1 MMQRFTWDEL
11 YDRAENSAFGSLEL
25 KAKDEARYQ
34 LGAII
39 EKEEGYDIEKCESPE
54 EEIDQFLKKH
64 GTGRYLFDDSGN
76 LVSTST
82 IRFDGHIKELL
93 FQTIELLR
101 KEAQP
106 KFSDWKDADDW
117 LFSEL
122 DYTKDE
128 LAQIYAGHDVMVSF
142 DSAKDVPSQAEQPR
156 MLLLCEEYENGDG
169 IRSFTV
175 LAVSED
181 EEMLQ
186 KLLAA
191 KVEKD
196 EYGFIA
202 KSNGGDFDNPNHF
215 VTEYMDGEGF
225 VEYYIL
231 EENVLSREQ
240 LQEMLQTKDYQKIHT
255 YPDNF
260 REVLTNIV
268 EVYAERNHY
277 GHIDTEKAADALM
290 NDDKF
295 YATVILDS
303 WWANGRTLRPDHLK
317 FAQSDI
323 SYYLSDVLSENPD
336 FFIDCGAVPRV
347 AYPEGMQD
355 LLVDCIYADAMKH
368 RQPMDY
374 DVAES
379 LATRIMNNA
388 DFAKA
393 VGSTLTNLKEQ
404 GRTCDANAFSAYCK
418 EFVRH
423 ELSPEKP
430 ALDAQISGAQFRIS
444 GSTPNKS
451 APDIER

>member
-1 MMQRFTWDEL
+1 M
-11 YDRAENSAFGSLEL
+11 SA
-25 KAKDEARYQ
+25 
-34 LGAII
+34 
-39 EKEEGYDIEKCESPE
+39 
-54 EEIDQFLKKH
+54 
-64 GTGRYLFDDSGN
+64 
-76 LVSTST
+76 
-82 IRFDGHIKELL
+82 IRLDNHTKELL

-128 LAQIYAGHDVMVSF
+128 LAQIYAGHDVQVSF
-142 DSAKDVPSQAEQPR
+142 DSAKDAPAQAEQPK
-156 MLLLCEEYENGDG
+156 MLMLCEEYENDDG

-175 LAVSED
+175 LAVSQD
-181 EEMLQ
+181 EKMLQ

-202 KSNGGDFDNPNHF
+202 KNGISEYDNPNHF
-215 VTEYMDGEGF
+215 CSEFQDGF

-240 LQEMLQTKDYQKIHT
+240 LQDLLQTKDYQKIHT

-268 EVYAERNHY
+268 EVYTERNHY
-277 GHIDTEKAADALM
+277 GHIDAEKAADALM

-295 YATVILDS
+295 YATIILDT
-303 WWANGRTLRPDHLK
+303 WWANNRTLRPSDLK

-323 SYYLSDVLSENPD
+323 SYYLSDLLSEKPD
-336 FFIDCGAVPRV
+336 FFINCGAVARV
-347 AYPEGMQD
+347 EYPEGMQD

-368 RQPMDY
+368 RQPMDI

-379 LATRIMNNA
+379 LSTRIMNNA

-393 VGSTLTNLKEQ
+393 IGSGLANLKEQ
-404 GRTCDANAFSAYCK
+404 GRPCNANVFRAYCE

-423 ELSPEKP
+423 ELSPEEKP
-430 ALDAQISGAQFRIS
+430 ALDQQISGAQSRTPKPATDKS
-444 GSTPNKS
+444 G
-451 APDIER
+451 PDIQR

>member
-1 MMQRFTWDEL
+1 M
-11 YDRAENSAFGSLEL
+11 SAIRL
-25 KAKDEARYQ
+25 
-34 LGAII
+34 
-39 EKEEGYDIEKCESPE
+39 
-54 EEIDQFLKKH
+54 
-64 GTGRYLFDDSGN
+64 DDH
-76 LVSTST
+76 T
-82 IRFDGHIKELL
+82 KELI

-101 KEAQP
+101 KEVQP

-122 DYTKDE
+122 DYNKEE

-142 DSAKDVPSQAEQPR
+142 DSAKESPAQAEQPK
-156 MLLLCEEYENGDG
+156 MLLLCEEYEDSDG

-175 LAVSED
+175 LAVSQD
-181 EEMLQ
+181 EKMLQ

-202 KSNGGDFDNPNHF
+202 KNGISEYENPNHF
-215 VTEYMDGEGF
+215 LTEFQDGF

-260 REVLTNIV
+260 RDVLTNII

-277 GHIDTEKAADALM
+277 GHINAAKAADALI

-295 YATVILDS
+295 YATIIMDS
-303 WWANGRTLRPDHLK
+303 WWASNRTLRPDHLK

-323 SYYLSDVLSENPD
+323 SYYLSDVLSEKPD
-336 FFIDCGAVPRV
+336 FFINCGAAPRV
-347 AYPEGMQD
+347 EYPKGMQD
-355 LLVDCIYADAMKH
+355 LLVDCIYTDAMKH
-368 RQPMDY
+368 RQPMDI

-379 LATRIMNNA
+379 LSTRIMNNA

-393 VGSTLTNLKEQ
+393 IGSGLVNLKEQ
-404 GRTCDANAFSAYCK
+404 GRPCDATVFRAYCE

-423 ELSPEKP
+423 ELSPEEKP
-430 ALDAQISGAQFRIS
+430 ALDAQISGAQSR
-444 GSTPNKS
+444 TPKP
-451 APDIER
+451 AADKIGPDIQR